1 MPSTGLANG
10 FISIKEKIIEI
21 VILIIYSLMCLMG
34 LVRYGCIGMEQT
46 RMAYES

>member
-21 VILIIYSLMCLMG
+21 VILIIYCLMCLMG
-34 LVRYGCIGMEQT
+34 LVRYGCTGMEQT
-46 RMAYES
+46 RMTYES